1 MLECGIKL
9 LLVVFVG
16 LNNLLG
22 CYVLCFVYGNGEY
35 FIYGISVLDSVG
47 LCVSLGCIC
56 MNVLD
61 IKVLFFSVWM
71 GMLVKVINEL
81 VKYFVE
87 FNGMCYVEVRLVDWL
102 VECILVYYVGI
113 DEGVS
118 EVFYVVG
125 EKRLYWCVS
134 RICDIGYILFFC
146 LLICYVWLFDC
157 GEWKWFMNGVEIFWK
172 MSGRYL
178 IGK

>member
-1 MLECGIKL
+1 MLVMEMCVGQKIFNLIWMFMVGICQCLLECGIKL

-47 LCVSLGCIC
+47 LCVSLGCIR

-87 FNGMCYVEVRLVDWL
+87 FNGMCYVEV
-102 VECILVYYVGI
+102 Y
-113 DEGVS
+113 
-118 EVFYVVG
+118 
-125 EKRLYWCVS
+125 
-134 RICDIGYILFFC
+134 
-146 LLICYVWLFDC
+146 
-157 GEWKWFMNGVEIFWK
+157 
-172 MSGRYL
+172 
-178 IGK
+178 